1 MPDFWK
7 QQKLKFVARVGAGME
22 NIDTPKAEE
31 LGIALINSP
40 EGNRDSVAEHVIG
53 MLLILMNRLLIASQ
67 EVKMEYGFVKKIG
80 VMN

>member
-1 MPDFWK
+1 
-7 QQKLKFVARVGAGME
+7 ME

-53 MLLILMNRLLIASQ
+53 MLLILMNRLFIASQ
-67 EVKMEYGFVKKIG
+67 EVKMGYGFVKKIG

>member
-1 MPDFWK
+1 
-7 QQKLKFVARVGAGME
+7 ME